1 MISVFI
7 ELNKHFP
14 QQVAIN
20 SDWAR
25 KTMGQLEKADE
36 HIARHS
42 RRRGR
47 KRA

>member
-1 MISVFI
+1 MIIDTIYFHSI
-7 ELNKHFP
+7 SQK
-14 QQVAIN
+14 VAIN

-47 KRA
+47 KRT